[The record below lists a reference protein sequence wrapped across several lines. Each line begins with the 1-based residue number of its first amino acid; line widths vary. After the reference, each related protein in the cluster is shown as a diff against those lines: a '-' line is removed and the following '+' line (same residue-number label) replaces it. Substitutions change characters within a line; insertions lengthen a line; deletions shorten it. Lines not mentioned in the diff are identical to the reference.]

1 MREQMPTTM
10 TGVTASWTKGGKMK
24 KKITS
29 ALAVALVI
37 TTASSASA
45 GVQTSVPWGLDRLD
59 QTTTQF
65 DNTYKFPDVAGAGV
79 RVYVMDT
86 GVQSNLTGFGGRV
99 ATGFDAIAKF
109 REPSQANTDCNG
121 HGTAVAGIVAS
132 ATYGV
137 AKQATIVP
145 VRVADCR
152 GAVSPDWIV
161 KGIDWIIKNHPRN
174 SAGVVNL
181 SIATNKS
188 KVVDDAVAKLY
199 NAGLVPV
206 VSAGNQN
213 FDACQISPA
222 SSPRAFVVGG
232 INQNDFRTNNSNF
245 GECVSIFAPGGLIT
259 TEGTNGL
266 PTTRTGTSFAAP
278 HATGAIAL
286 YLSKYPTAKPAE
298 VIGAITSNGLRGV
311 VVDAKSNKGNILLN
325 TAFLNK

>member
-1 MREQMPTTM
+1 MLITM
-10 TGVTASWTKGGKMK
+10 LGVKASWTKGRIMK
-24 KKITS
+24 NKIIS
-29 ALAVALVI
+29 ALAISLVAVS
-37 TTASSASA
+37 ASSATA
-45 GVQTSVPWGLDRLD
+45 GVQTSVGSWGLDRLD

-65 DNTYKFPDVAGAGV
+65 DSTYNFPDVAGAGV

-99 ATGFDAIAKF
+99 ATGFDAIARF
-109 REPSQANTDCNG
+109 REPSRANSDCSG
-121 HGTAVAGIVAS
+121 HGTAVAGIIAS

-152 GAVSPDWIV
+152 GAVSPDWII

-181 SIATNKS
+181 SIATTKNKA
-188 KVVDDAVAKLY
+188 VDDAVARLY

-222 SSPRAFVVGG
+222 SSPRAFVVGSV
-232 INQNDFRTNNSNF
+232 NQNDFRTNNSNF

-259 TEGTNGL
+259 TEGVNGK
-266 PTTRTGTSFAAP
+266 PSTRTGTSFSAP

-298 VIGAITSNGLRGV
+298 VIGEITRNGLSGV
-311 VVDAKSNKGNILLN
+311 VVDAKSTRGNILLN